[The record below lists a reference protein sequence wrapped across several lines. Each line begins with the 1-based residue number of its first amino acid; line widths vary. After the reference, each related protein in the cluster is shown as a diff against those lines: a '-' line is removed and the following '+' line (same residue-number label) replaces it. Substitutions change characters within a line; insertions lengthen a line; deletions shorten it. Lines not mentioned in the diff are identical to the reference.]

1 MPEHRGRNF
10 WIEQVQAQSRGRLS
24 VVKFCES
31 NHLALSTFRNWRLR
45 LKDESLLRT
54 QAGTN
59 TLIEVELKSDAPVL
73 PAVRGP
79 GFFEVLLENDVI
91 FRWPLGTDPAYVA
104 ATISAVLENRC

>member
-31 NHLALSTFRNWRLR
+31 NHLALSTFRTWRLR

-54 QAGTN
+54 QGGTN

-79 GFFEVLLENDVI
+79 GFFEVLLENDLI